1 MTKRSFGMESI
12 EASKR
17 VYTVAEIQDM
27 LGIGKNQA
35 YSLIKRQEFPVR
47 KCGKKLLIPKVGVD
61 ARLSSEETVET

>member
-1 MTKRSFGMESI
+1 MESI

-35 YSLIKRQEFPVR
+35 YSLIKRQEFPAR
-47 KCGKKLLIPKVGVD
+47 KCGKKLLIPKVGFD
-61 ARLSSEETVET
+61 AWLSSEKTVDT